1 MTTLR
6 TAWRRATPPRLS
18 VLRTEALSGLVVA
31 LALIPNAISF
41 SIIAGVDPSV
51 GLYAAT
57 ILAIALAFLGG
68 RPAMI
73 STATPAMAL
82 VVAPLGREHGVDH
95 LLAAT
100 VLAGVFQVVL
110 GLAGAARLMRFV
122 PTSVITG
129 FVNALGVMIFTAQ
142 IPYFAGD
149 GWPVYAMIAAGLA
162 VIWLLPKLTRA
173 VPAPLAAIALL
184 TAVAWTTGL
193 NLPTVGD
200 MGRLPDSLPVPFLPD
215 VPLTAETLAT
225 IGPTALTLALV
236 GLIESLITAKLVDDY
251 TETGSDK
258 AREARGQGWA
268 NILSGFFGG
277 MPGCATVGPTV
288 MNVRSG
294 ARTRLSL
301 LFAGVFLIVL
311 VTVLDGLVTV
321 IPMAALVAVMVYVA
335 ATTIDWRSLS
345 PRTVRRLPWSET
357 AVMLVTA
364 VIIVATHNMALGVAI
379 GVVASMVLFARNAA
393 VVAEVTSVLDPEG
406 GTRVYSVY
414 GELFFGSREQV
425 LHHFDF
431 TEPGVHAVTIDLS
444 GAHVWDASAVAAL
457 DRALERFRKN
467 GVEAEI
473 TGLNESSAALHNNV
487 SGLMA
492 EAK

>member
-6 TAWRRATPPRLS
+6 TAWRRATLPRLS

-57 ILAIALAFLGG
+57 ILAVALAFLGG

-82 VVAPLGREHGVDH
+82 VVAPLGREYGVDH

-100 VLAGVFQVVL
+100 VLAGVFQVAL

-122 PTSVITG
+122 PSSVVTG

-149 GWPVYAMIAAGLA
+149 GWTVYAMIAAGLA
-162 VIWLLPKLTRA
+162 VIALLPRLTRA
-173 VPAPLAAIALL
+173 VPAPLVAIVVL
-184 TAVAWTTGL
+184 TAAAWAGGL
-193 NLPTVGD
+193 NVPTVGD
-200 MGRLPDSLPVPFLPD
+200 MGRLPDSLPLPFLPD
-215 VPLTAETLAT
+215 VPLTLETLRVIA
-225 IGPTALTLALV
+225 PTALTLALV

-301 LFAGVFLIVL
+301 LFAGVFLIAL
-311 VTVLDGLVTV
+311 VTVFDGLVAG
-321 IPMAALVAVMVYVA
+321 IPMAALVAVMAYVA
-335 ATTIDWRSLS
+335 ATTVDWRSLH
-345 PRTVRRLPWSET
+345 PRTMRRLPWGET
-357 AVMLVTA
+357 LVMAVTA
-364 VIIVATHNMALGVAI
+364 GIILATHNLALGVGI
-379 GVVASMVLFARNAA
+379 GVLASMALFARNAA

-406 GTRVYSVY
+406 GTRVYSVH

-425 LHHFDF
+425 LQGFDF
-431 TEPGVHAVTIDLS
+431 AEPGVRAVTIDLS

-457 DRALERFRKN
+457 DQAVERFRKN
-467 GVEAEI
+467 GVEAGLI
-473 TGLNESSAALHNNV
+473 GLNAPSAALHSNV
-487 SGLMA
+487 TGLMA
-492 EAK
+492 EAR